1 MLHKHP
7 TLLSRF
13 MLPATLGLVLWT
25 TASVAQAEVY
35 KWVGPDGSIQYGD
48 TPPESAKVQKIDGSL
63 SVIPPV
69 SHSSDPSETS
79 GNTST
84 RTRNASGGSGSNA
97 SAAQPSYAE
106 VMAEAH
112 RKAVERCER
121 NRGIDCEEEADAQT
135 YPSYSQTYV
144 TPYWNRPLPVVWP
157 RPAVTPPQKT
167 TTTKSSRH
175 WSKQTD
181 ESQQ

>member
-1 MLHKHP
+1 ML
-7 TLLSRF
+7 S
-13 MLPATLGLVLWT
+13 ATLGLVLLT
-25 TASVAQAEVY
+25 TAVAAQSEVY

-69 SHSSDPSETS
+69 THSQDPSGAST
-79 GNTST
+79 NTST
-84 RTRNASGGSGSNA
+84 RAGSSSGRSGSNA

-106 VMAEAH
+106 VMAEA
-112 RKAVERCER
+112 RSKAVERCER

-157 RPAVTPPQKT
+157 RPPVTPPQKT
-167 TTTKSSRH
+167 TATRSSRH

-181 ESQQ
+181 E